1 MIRTMQL
8 VVQLAHE
15 VLAARH
21 ASLRAS
27 WAFGPLGPRLWDEE
41 LTLPG
46 DNTCFASERNS
57 SETRFATHEVSPR
70 IRAVLGK
77 SDARTQ
83 RGAILKQWILD
94 GRYSRCN
101 DGEQG
106 ALSEAQAQDR
116 PARIAEARLGG
127 EAIVFPVSI
136 SSSRRARRARR
147 HTDRRRG

>member
-46 DNTCFASERNS
+46 DSTCLRVN
-57 SETRFATHEVSPR
+57 ETVLKRDLLCMKSVLESAPSWGNRTRVHSAGGFPE
-70 IRAVLGK
+70 AV
-77 SDARTQ
+77 D
-83 RGAILKQWILD
+83 
-94 GRYSRCN
+94 SRWP
-101 DGEQG
+101 
-106 ALSEAQAQDR
+106 L
-116 PARIAEARLGG
+116 
-127 EAIVFPVSI
+127 
-136 SSSRRARRARR
+136 
-147 HTDRRRG
+147 